1 MTATAFTAAKPVNPA
16 TATAAGI
23 GLVEDTLEPL
33 FRVSGGGVDPRGCPV
48 GTTSQAAQDH
58 AEKAIW
64 RLASYFGDPLADLD
78 AAIAADPAWILPH
91 LMKTNAL
98 LTMAEQ
104 RFNAM
109 AGESLAHGLAANA
122 GRGMQPREQAQLAA
136 TRACLAGQW
145 RTACDLRDGIL
156 VDHPQDVAA
165 LIPAHLFDFYRGDSL
180 NLRKRVA
187 RVLPDWSPSA
197 PLYSYVLGQYA
208 FGLEECNLY
217 PQALETGQRALELDP
232 RDPWAVHAVAH
243 VHEMLGRYEEGALWL
258 TSREQDWSPDNGF
271 AFHNWWHL
279 ALFNLEKLDSD
290 AALRIFDEHVAPGA
304 ELALQQVDAAALLWR
319 LSLMDIDVGDR
330 WSRLA
335 PVWPAAA
342 PDAGF
347 YSFNDLHAV
356 LTHVGAGDIGQAQ
369 RILDIAIA
377 GADEATTCGP
387 VAAEVGIP
395 LMRSVIAMAQGRHD
409 SAVEGLLAVRETAHR
424 FGGSHAQRDLVEQ
437 TLLAAAIRSGRRPLA
452 RHLLNER
459 VMAKPDSPLTDFWKR
474 RAG

>member
-23 GLVEDTLEPL
+23 GLVEDTLQPL
-33 FRVSGGGVDPRGCPV
+33 FRVSGGGVDARGCPV

-109 AGESLAHGLAANA
+109 AGESLAQGLAANA
-122 GRGMQPREQAQLAA
+122 GRGMHPREQAHLAA

-145 RTACDLRDGIL
+145 RTACDLWDGIL
-156 VDHPQDVAA
+156 VDHPQDLAA
-165 LIPAHLFDFYRGDSL
+165 LSPAHLFDFYRGDSL

-279 ALFNLEKLDSD
+279 ALFNLEKLDGD
-290 AALRIFDEHVAPGA
+290 AALRIFDEHVAPA
-304 ELALQQVDAAALLWR
+304 
-319 LSLMDIDVGDR
+319 S
-330 WSRLA
+330 S
-335 PVWPAAA
+335 
-342 PDAGF
+342 
-347 YSFNDLHAV
+347 
-356 LTHVGAGDIGQAQ
+356 
-369 RILDIAIA
+369 
-377 GADEATTCGP
+377 
-387 VAAEVGIP
+387 
-395 LMRSVIAMAQGRHD
+395 RSVI
-409 SAVEGLLAVRETAHR
+409 
-424 FGGSHAQRDLVEQ
+424 
-437 TLLAAAIRSGRRPLA
+437 
-452 RHLLNER
+452 
-459 VMAKPDSPLTDFWKR
+459 
-474 RAG
+474 